1 MRGRFAQL
9 KLVLQ
14 HIQDWQAAVCKKLK
28 YLTDAGMTPHYD
40 LATLTAGCESEQLHR
55 SGAIQSYGALIVLT
69 PDGKTVTHASA
80 NLATLTGIDAKEI
93 LATEVMLSIPWL
105 YAALTFALGRQKPSS
120 NQLCSHITTGSAG
133 WLDAW
138 LTISGEHLLVELLPS
153 RSAPP
158 LAAQR
163 LQLPLL
169 KTPGN
174 AAELTAHHQALL
186 LGVREIT
193 GFDRVMLYHFHD
205 DFSGEVIAEEA
216 REGLGSYMGLRFP
229 ASDIPA
235 IARRIYLVNPW
246 RSIPDIETP
255 ISAVLGEGVSNLTNS
270 LLRSVSPVHLKY
282 LEHMGVRASFSLP
295 VKVGGKLWGLVACHH
310 LSPLAPDPEACQVAS
325 GMAQAHSIGLGSFLA
340 QSRMQSI
347 EALNRRIEGVLTVFT
362 SYVSPIEAIATEP
375 QPLLDLMNADGL
387 IMAIG
392 DVFVSHGHCPD
403 NAGLAL
409 LDAWFLKEPEPAI
422 MSDTLASMAASVA
435 ASIQPLA
442 GLMALKTIS
451 RHPKTAGQ
459 SVRIYWFRREE
470 PLEVPWAG
478 NPDKPMAENTVI
490 PSLAPRRSF
499 ERWIEVKRGVSRPWT
514 NEDRM
519 YCARFRNALLRCL

>member
-1 MRGRFAQL
+1 
-9 KLVLQ
+9 
-14 HIQDWQAAVCKKLK
+14 
-28 YLTDAGMTPHYD
+28 MTQTYD

-55 SGAIQSYGALIVLT
+55 SGAVQSYGALLVLT
-69 PDGKTVTHASA
+69 PDGRTITHASA
-80 NLATLTGIDAKEI
+80 NLEAHIGVPAGELLNTQVIVSL
-93 LATEVMLSIPWL
+93 PWL
-105 YAALTFALGRQKPSS
+105 YAALLLALGRQKPGA
-120 NQLCSHITTGSAG
+120 NQLCSHIIEGCDG

-138 LTISGEHLLVELLPS
+138 LTVSGGHLLVELLPS
-153 RSAPP
+153 RNALS
-158 LAAQR
+158 LAVHR

-169 KTPGN
+169 KAPGD
-174 AAELTAHHQALL
+174 ATELAAHHRELL
-186 LGVREIT
+186 LGVREVT

-205 DFSGEVIAEEA
+205 DFSGEVVAEEA

-246 RSIPDIETP
+246 RSIPDIRMP
-255 ISAVLGEGVSNLTNS
+255 ISAVLGNDVPDLTNA

-295 VKVGGKLWGLVACHH
+295 IKVAGKLWGLVACHH

-325 GMAQAHSIGLGSFLA
+325 GLAQAHSLGLGSYLA
-340 QSRMQSI
+340 QCRMQSI
-347 EALNRRIEGVLTVFT
+347 DALNRRVEAVLSVFT
-362 SYVSPIEAIATEP
+362 AYNSPIEAIAAEP
-375 QPLLDLMNADGL
+375 EPLLEMMNADGL
-387 IMAIG
+387 VMAIG
-392 DVFVSHGHCPD
+392 DDFVSHGHCPD
-403 NAGLAL
+403 NTGLSE

-422 MSDTLASMAASVA
+422 MADALVNMAPTVA
-435 ASIQPLA
+435 TAIIPLA
-442 GLMALKTIS
+442 GLMAVKTMS
-451 RHPKTAGQ
+451 RHRKTPGQ
-459 SVRIYWFRREE
+459 WVRIYWFRLEE
-470 PLEVPWAG
+470 PFEVPWAG
-478 NPDKPMAENTVI
+478 NPDKPMAENTTI

>member
-14 HIQDWQAAVCKKLK
+14 HIQDWQAAVCKKLEH
-28 YLTDAGMTPHYD
+28 LTDAGMTPHYD

-255 ISAVLGEGVSNLTNS
+255 ISAVLGYGVSNL
-270 LLRSVSPVHLKY
+270 PH
-282 LEHMGVRASFSLP
+282 
-295 VKVGGKLWGLVACHH
+295 
-310 LSPLAPDPEACQVAS
+310 
-325 GMAQAHSIGLGSFLA
+325 
-340 QSRMQSI
+340 
-347 EALNRRIEGVLTVFT
+347 
-362 SYVSPIEAIATEP
+362 
-375 QPLLDLMNADGL
+375 
-387 IMAIG
+387 
-392 DVFVSHGHCPD
+392 
-403 NAGLAL
+403 
-409 LDAWFLKEPEPAI
+409 
-422 MSDTLASMAASVA
+422 
-435 ASIQPLA
+435 
-442 GLMALKTIS
+442 
-451 RHPKTAGQ
+451 
-459 SVRIYWFRREE
+459 
-470 PLEVPWAG
+470 
-478 NPDKPMAENTVI
+478 
-490 PSLAPRRSF
+490 
-499 ERWIEVKRGVSRPWT
+499 
-514 NEDRM
+514 
-519 YCARFRNALLRCL
+519 